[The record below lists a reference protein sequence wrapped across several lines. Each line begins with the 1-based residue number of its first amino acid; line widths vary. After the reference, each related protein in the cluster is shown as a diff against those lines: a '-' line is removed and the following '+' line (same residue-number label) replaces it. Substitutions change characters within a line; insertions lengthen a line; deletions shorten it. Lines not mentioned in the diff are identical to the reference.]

1 MNIVVLD
8 GYGLNPGDLTWDSI
22 KSLGQL
28 TVYDRTSD
36 QEIIRRAANADIILT
51 NKTILTAGTLQ
62 SLPRLK
68 YIGILSTGYNVIDIE
83 AAKSKGIIVCNI
95 PTYSTESV
103 AQMTF
108 AHLLNITNRVEH
120 YAQENR
126 NGRWNSSLDFC
137 YWDSPIMELHGKK
150 FGIIGLGNIGMAVA
164 RIARAFGMEVLAVT
178 ARKEAELP
186 EGVKKVSLEDLLR
199 SCDIVSLHC
208 PLTTETRQIIN
219 SERLALMKPTAILIN
234 TGRGHLVNEHD
245 LAEALNQGVIAAY
258 GADVLCMEPAN
269 PTNPLLTAKNTY
281 LTPHI
286 AWASTEARK
295 RLMEI
300 CADNIKAFLSG
311 APKNVVE

>member
-22 KSLGQL
+22 KTLGHL

-62 SLPRLK
+62 SLPKLK

-83 AAKSKGIIVCNI
+83 AAKSKGIVVCNI

-108 AHLLNITNRVEH
+108 AHLLNITNQVDH
-120 YAQENR
+120 YARENR
-126 NGRWNSSLDFC
+126 NGRWNASMDFC
-137 YWDSPIMELHGKK
+137 YWDSPIMELYGKK
-150 FGIIGLGNIGMAVA
+150 FGIIGMGHIGTAVA
-164 RIARAFGMEVLAVT
+164 RIARAFGMEVLTVT
-178 ARKEAELP
+178 ARKADTLP
-186 EGVKKVSLEDLLR
+186 EGVKKVSLEELLQK
-199 SCDIVSLHC
+199 CDVVSLHC
-208 PLTTETRQIIN
+208 PLTTESRQIIN
-219 SERLALMKPTAILIN
+219 WERLTQMKSTAILIN
-234 TGRGHLVNEHD
+234 TGRGHLVNEND
-245 LAEALNQGVIAAY
+245 LAEALNQGIIAAY
-258 GADVLCMEPAN
+258 GADVLCVEPALPN
-269 PTNPLLTAKNTY
+269 NPLLTAKNAV

-295 RLMEI
+295 RLLEI
-300 CADNIKAFLSG
+300 CTDNIKAFLNG
-311 APKNVVE
+311 TPQNIVE

>member
-258 GADVLCMEPAN
+258 GADVLCMEPAI

>member
-137 YWDSPIMELHGKK
+137 YWDSPIMELYGKK

-258 GADVLCMEPAN
+258 GADVLCMEPAI

>member
-22 KSLGQL
+22 KTLGHL

-62 SLPRLK
+62 SLPKLK

-83 AAKSKGIIVCNI
+83 AAKSKGIVVCNI

-108 AHLLNITNRVEH
+108 AHLLNITNQVDH
-120 YAQENR
+120 YARENR
-126 NGRWNSSLDFC
+126 NGRWNASMDFC
-137 YWDSPIMELHGKK
+137 YWDSPIMELYGKK
-150 FGIIGLGNIGMAVA
+150 FGIIGMGHIGTAVA
-164 RIARAFGMEVLAVT
+164 RIARAFGMEVLTVT
-178 ARKEAELP
+178 ARKADTLP
-186 EGVKKVSLEDLLR
+186 EGVKKVSLEELLQK
-199 SCDIVSLHC
+199 CDVVSLHC
-208 PLTTETRQIIN
+208 PLTTKSRQIIN
-219 SERLALMKPTAILIN
+219 WERLTQMKSTAILIN
-234 TGRGHLVNEHD
+234 TGRGHLVNEND
-245 LAEALNQGVIAAY
+245 LAEALNQGIIAAY
-258 GADVLCMEPAN
+258 GADVLCVEPTLPN
-269 PTNPLLTAKNTY
+269 NPLLTAKNAF

-295 RLMEI
+295 RLLEI
-300 CADNIKAFLSG
+300 CTDNIKAFLNG
-311 APKNVVE
+311 TPQNIVE

>member
-137 YWDSPIMELHGKK
+137 YWDSPIMELYGKK

-164 RIARAFGMEVLAVT
+164 SIARAFGMEVLAVT

-258 GADVLCMEPAN
+258 GADVLCMEPAI

>member
-22 KSLGQL
+22 KTLGHL

-62 SLPRLK
+62 SLPKLK

-83 AAKSKGIIVCNI
+83 AAKSKGIVVCNI

-108 AHLLNITNRVEH
+108 AHLLNITNQVDH
-120 YAQENR
+120 YARENR
-126 NGRWNSSLDFC
+126 NGRWNASMDFC
-137 YWDSPIMELHGKK
+137 YWDSPIMELYGKK
-150 FGIIGLGNIGMAVA
+150 FGIIGMGHIGTAVA
-164 RIARAFGMEVLAVT
+164 RIARAFGMEVLTVT
-178 ARKEAELP
+178 ARKADTLP
-186 EGVKKVSLEDLLR
+186 EGVKKVSLEELLQK
-199 SCDIVSLHC
+199 CDVVSLHC
-208 PLTTETRQIIN
+208 PLTTESRQIIN
-219 SERLALMKPTAILIN
+219 WERLTQMKSTAILIN
-234 TGRGHLVNEHD
+234 TGRGHLVNEND
-245 LAEALNQGVIAAY
+245 LAEALNQGIIAAY
-258 GADVLCMEPAN
+258 GADVLCVEPALPN
-269 PTNPLLTAKNTY
+269 NPLLTAKNTF

-295 RLMEI
+295 RLLEI
-300 CADNIKAFLSG
+300 CTDNIKAFLNG
-311 APKNVVE
+311 TPQNIVE